1 MNDNSNDSFDELM
14 RRSLHEEADRVE
26 PTDSLPEIQARA
38 RAQRRT
44 TSRRP
49 WVLTAGAAV
58 AGTAAVIG
66 AFTVLDN
73 NTNTA
78 GDSGVAAGPS
88 TSTSA
93 SALPS
98 STTPEASAVPSQ
110 PPPEPTEPPASQ
122 ATSVP
127 KDRRGTPEPMVK
139 GTLVPVYW
147 LGGKTAA
154 TQGATTKATP
164 KVRLYRT
171 WAKVSGRPAVEA
183 VRIMTSKQSGDPDYY
198 SLWRGAEI
206 NTVTRSDGTVTVDF
220 KRLPT
225 AKLDPETADVAAQQL
240 IYTVQG
246 ALDDSSQQVQITQ
259 DGEAGARLF
268 GQVDTSTP
276 LSRAQAANVQALVWI
291 TSPAEGQ
298 LTKSMV
304 TVEGTAAAYEA
315 TVNYQAT
322 NLKSREV
329 RKGYTNTKEGQKFTP
344 FSFNLKLTPG
354 PWQIEAFLVSP
365 GDGSTTDLDSKT
377 IEVR

>member
-1 MNDNSNDSFDELM
+1 MNENPNDSFDELM
-14 RRSLHEEADRVE
+14 RRAMHEEADRVE

-58 AGTAAVIG
+58 VGTAAVIG

-88 TSTSA
+88 TTSSA

-98 STTPEASAVPSQ
+98 STAPQAGTSPSQ
-110 PPPEPTEPPASQ
+110 APLTEPPTAQ
-122 ATSVP
+122 ATTVP
-127 KDRRGTPEPMVK
+127 KDRRGTPEPMGR

-147 LGGKTAA
+147 LGDKAA
-154 TQGATTKATP
+154 VTPAPGATTKATP

-206 NTVTRSDGTVTVDF
+206 NTVTRSSGTVTVDF

-225 AKLDPETADVAAQQL
+225 TKLNPETADVAAQQL

-259 DGEAGARLF
+259 NGEAGARLF

-291 TSPAEGQ
+291 TSPAQGQ

-315 TVNYQAT
+315 TVNYQAM
-322 NLKSREV
+322 NLKTREV

-344 FSFNLKLTPG
+344 FAFNLKLTPG
-354 PWQIEAFLVSP
+354 PWQIEAFLISP
-365 GDGSTTDLDSKT
+365 ADGSTTDVDSKT

>member
-1 MNDNSNDSFDELM
+1 MSDHSNDSFDELM
-14 RRSLHEEADRVE
+14 RRAMHEEADRVE

-58 AGTAAVIG
+58 VGTAAVIG

-88 TSTSA
+88 TSASA

-98 STTPEASAVPSQ
+98 STTPQASTEPSQ
-110 PPPEPTEPPASQ
+110 APTEPPTAQ

-147 LGGKTAA
+147 LGDKTAI
-154 TQGATTKATP
+154 TPTPGATTKATP

-198 SLWRGAEI
+198 SLWRGAEV

-246 ALDDSSQQVQITQ
+246 ALDDSSQQVRITQ
-259 DGEAGARLF
+259 GGEAGARLF

-291 TSPAEGQ
+291 TSPAQGQ

-315 TVNYQAT
+315 TVNYEAM
-322 NLKSREV
+322 NLKTREV

-344 FSFNLKLTPG
+344 FTFNLKLTPG
-354 PWQIEAFLVSP
+354 PWQIEAFLISP
-365 GDGSTTDLDSKT
+365 ADGSTTDVDSKT

>member
-1 MNDNSNDSFDELM
+1 MNEHPNDSFDELM
-14 RRSLHEEADRVE
+14 RRAMHEEADRVE

-58 AGTAAVIG
+58 VGTAAVIG

-98 STTPEASAVPSQ
+98 STTPQASTAPSQ
-110 PPPEPTEPPASQ
+110 APTEPPTAQ

-147 LGGKTAA
+147 LGDKSTV
-154 TQGATTKATP
+154 TPTPGATTKSTP

-171 WAKVSGRPAVEA
+171 WAKVTGRPAVEA

-246 ALDDSSQQVQITQ
+246 ALDDSSQRVQITQ
-259 DGEAGARLF
+259 DGQAGAQLF

-291 TSPAEGQ
+291 TSPAQGQ

-315 TVNYQAT
+315 TVNYEAT
-322 NLKSREV
+322 NLKTREV

-344 FSFNLKLTPG
+344 FAFNLKLTPG
-354 PWQIEAFLVSP
+354 PWQIEAFLISP
-365 GDGSTTDLDSKT
+365 ADGSTTDVDSKT

>member
-1 MNDNSNDSFDELM
+1 MNEQPNDSFDELM

-49 WVLTAGAAV
+49 WVLTAGAAIV
-58 AGTAAVIG
+58 GTAAVIG

-73 NTNTA
+73 NMNTA
-78 GDSGVAAGPS
+78 GDSGLAAGPS

-98 STTPEASAVPSQ
+98 STTPQSSTSPSQ
-110 PPPEPTEPPASQ
+110 PPPEPPTAQ

-147 LGGKTAA
+147 LGDKTAVRP
-154 TQGATTKATP
+154 TPGATTKATP
-164 KVRLYRT
+164 RVRLYRT

-183 VRIMTSKQSGDPDYY
+183 VRIMTSKQPGDPDYY
-198 SLWRGAEI
+198 SVWRGAEI

-225 AKLDPETADVAAQQL
+225 TKLDPETADVAAQQL

-259 DGEAGARLF
+259 DGQVGARLF

-291 TSPAEGQ
+291 TSPAQDQ

-315 TVNYQAT
+315 TVNYEAT
-322 NLKSREV
+322 NLKTREV

-344 FSFNLKLTPG
+344 FAFNLKLTPG
-354 PWQIEAFLVSP
+354 PWQIEAFLISP
-365 GDGSTTDLDSKT
+365 ADGSTTDIDSKT

>member
-1 MNDNSNDSFDELM
+1 MNEDPNDSFDELM
-14 RRSLHEEADRVE
+14 RRAMHEEADRVE

-49 WVLTAGAAV
+49 WVLTAGAALV
-58 AGTAAVIG
+58 GTAAVIG

-93 SALPS
+93 SALPPS
-98 STTPEASAVPSQ
+98 STPQTSTSPSQ
-110 PPPEPTEPPASQ
+110 APTEPPTAQ

-147 LGGKTAA
+147 LGDRTAI
-154 TQGATTKATP
+154 TSTPGATSKATP

-183 VRIMTSKQSGDPDYY
+183 VRIMTSKQAGDPDYY

-206 NTVTRSDGTVTVDF
+206 NTVTRSNDTVTVDF

-291 TSPAEGQ
+291 TSPAQGQ

-315 TVNYQAT
+315 TVNYQAR
-322 NLKSREV
+322 NLKTREV

-344 FSFNLKLTPG
+344 FAFNLKLTPG
-354 PWQIEAFLVSP
+354 PWQIEAFLISP
-365 GDGSTTDLDSKT
+365 ADGSTTDVDSKT

>member
-1 MNDNSNDSFDELM
+1 MNEHPNDSFDELM

-49 WVLTAGAAV
+49 WVLTAGAAIV
-58 AGTAAVIG
+58 GTAAVIG
-66 AFTVLDN
+66 AFTVLDD

-98 STTPEASAVPSQ
+98 STTPQSSASPSQ
-110 PPPEPTEPPASQ
+110 PPPEPPTAQ
-122 ATSVP
+122 ATSLP

-147 LGGKTAA
+147 LGDKTAVRP
-154 TQGATTKATP
+154 TPGATTKATP

-183 VRIMTSKQSGDPDYY
+183 VRIMTSKQPGDPDYY
-198 SLWRGAEI
+198 SVWRGAEI

-225 AKLDPETADVAAQQL
+225 TKLDPETADVAAQQL

-259 DGEAGARLF
+259 GGQVGARLF

-291 TSPAEGQ
+291 TSPAQGQ

-315 TVNYQAT
+315 TVNYEAT
-322 NLKSREV
+322 NLKTREV

-344 FSFNLKLTPG
+344 FAFNLKLTPG
-354 PWQIEAFLVSP
+354 PWQIEAFLISP
-365 GDGSTTDLDSKT
+365 GDGSTTDVDSKT

>member
-1 MNDNSNDSFDELM
+1 MNEHPNDSFDELM

-38 RAQRRT
+38 RVQRRT

-49 WVLTAGAAV
+49 WVLTAGAALV
-58 AGTAAVIG
+58 GTAAVIG

-98 STTPEASAVPSQ
+98 STTPEPSTSPSQ
-110 PPPEPTEPPASQ
+110 APTEPPTAQ

-147 LGGKTAA
+147 LGDKTAI
-154 TQGATTKATP
+154 TPTPGATTKATP

-225 AKLDPETADVAAQQL
+225 TKLDPETADVAAQQL

-259 DGEAGARLF
+259 DGQVGARLF

-291 TSPAEGQ
+291 TSPAQGQ

-315 TVNYQAT
+315 TVNYEAT
-322 NLKSREV
+322 NLKTREV
-329 RKGYTNTKEGQKFTP
+329 RKGYTSTKEGQKFTP
-344 FSFNLKLTPG
+344 FAFNLKLAPG
-354 PWQIEAFLVSP
+354 PWQIEAFLISP
-365 GDGSTTDLDSKT
+365 ADGSTTDVDSKT